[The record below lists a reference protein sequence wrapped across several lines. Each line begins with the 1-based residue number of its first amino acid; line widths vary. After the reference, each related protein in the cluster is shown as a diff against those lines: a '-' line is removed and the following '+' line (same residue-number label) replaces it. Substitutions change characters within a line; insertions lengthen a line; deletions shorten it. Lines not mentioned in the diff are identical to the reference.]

1 MEMVF
6 ISLNACLIEVSDN
19 LNVCSS
25 CFIDGA
31 CVVPLAPAV
40 MIIIGFT
47 FQPRR
52 VMSLISD

>member
-1 MEMVF
+1 MAMLL
-6 ISLNACLIEVSDN
+6 ISLNVCFIDFSGS

-40 MIIIGFT
+40 MT
-47 FQPRR
+47 
-52 VMSLISD
+52 ISGSIFHPC